1 MESKNILI
9 SVNKLLL
16 TNLLKF
22 VDLSQS
28 QCSLTLSHHRNSLV
42 GYIYRYDKKIFPRSF
57 SYFFLLSIY
66 RSLAKKYDPK
76 KNITRIDLLKQIIK
90 EHGGVVTKLLIPA
103 LEHHIL
109 AITNVSS
116 GINIGEGDTVILNK
130 NDIFDQDQETILTKY
145 ISIIEPEKYENYN
158 FFLRGH
164 ECIADRLLDID
175 EEKIEA
181 NKEKLNELKNF
192 EVEITAIKDFYIIC
206 EDLRKKYLPNF
217 YSPSEYKKIN
227 FINDDANGFLMKK
240 SAIRKKISEDEWKKK
255 VKDFSNLFLIKATDD
270 YMEPI
275 ISRGDECLAYKSTL
289 GQTNAFKGGLFVVKE
304 FGKICI
310 RRLQFTMFEDT
321 YQIIS
326 IPDNKKY
333 SRQTI
338 QALDNKGKPRNDYI
352 LGKVIWKSGFTQ
364 EENVETPNLFK
375 ENEEESISDLF
386 SEKKRA

>member
-1 MESKNILI
+1 MSMESKNILI
-9 SVNKLLL
+9 LVNKLLL
-16 TNLLKF
+16 SNLLKF

-90 EHGGVVTKLLIPA
+90 EHGGVVTKLLLPA
-103 LEHHIL
+103 LEHHIF
-109 AITNVSS
+109 AITNISS
-116 GINIGEGDTVILNK
+116 GINIGAGDTITLNK
-130 NDIFDQDQETILTKY
+130 NDIFDQDQETILIKY

-240 SAIRKKISEDEWKKK
+240 SAIRKKFK
-255 VKDFSNLFLIKATDD
+255 VEDFSKLFLVKSADN

-275 ISRGDECLAYKSTL
+275 ISSGDECLAIKTTL
-289 GQTNAFKGGLFVVKE
+289 GETNAFKGGLFVVKE
-304 FGKICI
+304 FGKIVI

-352 LGKVIWKSGFTQ
+352 IGKVIWKSGFTL
-364 EENVETPNLFK
+364 EENNNNLNLFD
-375 ENEEESISDLF
+375 NEKDEPISDLF
-386 SEKKRA
+386 VGKKRA

>member
-1 MESKNILI
+1 MSMESKNILI
-9 SVNKLLL
+9 SANKLLL
-16 TNLLKF
+16 TSLLKF

-76 KNITRIDLLKQIIK
+76 KNISRIDLLKQIIK

-103 LEHHIL
+103 LEHHIF
-109 AITNVSS
+109 AITNISS
-116 GINIGEGDTVILNK
+116 GINIGEGDTVTLNK

-240 SAIRKKISEDEWKKK
+240 SAIRKKFK
-255 VKDFSNLFLIKATDD
+255 VEDFSKLFLVKSADN

-275 ISRGDECLAYKSTL
+275 ISSGDECLAIKTTL
-289 GQTNAFKGGLFVVKE
+289 GETNAFKGGLFVVKE
-304 FGKICI
+304 FGKIVI

-352 LGKVIWKSGFTQ
+352 IGKVIWKSGFTL
-364 EENVETPNLFK
+364 EENNNNLNLFD
-375 ENEEESISDLF
+375 NEKDEPISDLF
-386 SEKKRA
+386 VGKKRA

>member
-1 MESKNILI
+1 MSMESKNILI
-9 SVNKLLL
+9 LANKLLL
-16 TNLLKF
+16 SNLLKF

-103 LEHHIL
+103 LEHHIF
-109 AITNVSS
+109 AITNISS
-116 GINIGEGDTVILNK
+116 GINIGAGDTVTLNK

-240 SAIRKKISEDEWKKK
+240 SAIRKKFK
-255 VKDFSNLFLIKATDD
+255 VEDFSKLFLVKSADN

-275 ISRGDECLAYKSTL
+275 ISSGDECLAIKTTL
-289 GQTNAFKGGLFVVKE
+289 GETNAFKGGLFVVKE
-304 FGKICI
+304 FGKIVI

-352 LGKVIWKSGFTQ
+352 IGKVIWKSGFTL
-364 EENVETPNLFK
+364 EENNNNLNLFD
-375 ENEEESISDLF
+375 NEKDEPISDLF
-386 SEKKRA
+386 AGKKRA

>member
-9 SVNKLLL
+9 SANKLLL

-76 KNITRIDLLKQIIK
+76 KNIKRIDLLKQIIK
-90 EHGGVVTKLLIPA
+90 EHGGMITKLLIPA
-103 LEHHIL
+103 LEHHML
-109 AITNVSS
+109 AISNISS
-116 GINIGEGDTVILNK
+116 GVNIEDGEKVTISK
-130 NDIFDQDQETILTKY
+130 NDIFDQDQDTILAKY
-145 ISIIEPEKYENYN
+145 ISIIEPEKYENYI
-158 FFLRGH
+158 FFLRGY
-164 ECIADRLLDID
+164 ECIADRLQDID
-175 EEKIEA
+175 EAKIEA
-181 NKEKLNELKNF
+181 NEKKLYELENF
-192 EVEITAIKDFYIIC
+192 EIEIRAIKDFYIIC
-206 EDLRKKYLPNF
+206 EDLRKIYIPNF

-240 SAIRKKISEDEWKKK
+240 SAIRKKFK
-255 VKDFSNLFLIKATDD
+255 VEDFSKLFLVKATDN

-275 ISRGDECLAYKSTL
+275 ISSGDECLAFKTTL
-289 GQTNAFKGGLFVVKE
+289 GETSAFKGGLFVVKE
-304 FGKICI
+304 FNKICI

-352 LGKVIWKSGFTQ
+352 IGKVIWKSGFTL
-364 EENVETPNLFK
+364 EEDNNNLNLFDSDK
-375 ENEEESISDLF
+375 DEHISDLF
-386 SEKKRA
+386 AGKKRA

>member
-9 SVNKLLL
+9 LANKLLL
-16 TNLLKF
+16 SNLLKF

-103 LEHHIL
+103 LEHHIF
-109 AITNVSS
+109 AITNISS
-116 GINIGEGDTVILNK
+116 GINIGAGDTVTLNK

-240 SAIRKKISEDEWKKK
+240 SAIRKKFK
-255 VKDFSNLFLIKATDD
+255 VKDFSKLFLVKSADN

-275 ISRGDECLAYKSTL
+275 ISSGDECLAIKTTL
-289 GQTNAFKGGLFVVKE
+289 GETNAFKGGLFVVKE
-304 FGKICI
+304 FGKIVI

-338 QALDNKGKPRNDYI
+338 QALDNRGKPRKDYI
-352 LGKVIWKSGFTQ
+352 IGKVIWKSGFTL
-364 EENVETPNLFK
+364 EENNNNLNLFD
-375 ENEEESISDLF
+375 NEKDEPISDLF
-386 SEKKRA
+386 AGKKRA

>member
-9 SVNKLLL
+9 SANKLLL

-103 LEHHIL
+103 LEHHIF
-109 AITNVSS
+109 AITNISS
-116 GINIGEGDTVILNK
+116 GINIGAGDTVTLNK

-240 SAIRKKISEDEWKKK
+240 SAIRKKFK
-255 VKDFSNLFLIKATDD
+255 VEDFSKLFLVKSADN

-275 ISRGDECLAYKSTL
+275 ISSGDECLAIKTTL
-289 GQTNAFKGGLFVVKE
+289 GETNAFKGGLFVVKE
-304 FGKICI
+304 FGKIVI

-352 LGKVIWKSGFTQ
+352 IGKVIWKSGFTL
-364 EENVETPNLFK
+364 EENNNNLNLFDNDK
-375 ENEEESISDLF
+375 DEHISDLF
-386 SEKKRA
+386 AGKKRA

>member
-1 MESKNILI
+1 MFMESKNILI
-9 SVNKLLL
+9 LANKLLL

-28 QCSLTLSHHRNSLV
+28 QCSLTLSYHRNSLV

-103 LEHHIL
+103 LEHHIF
-109 AITNVSS
+109 AITNISS
-116 GINIGEGDTVILNK
+116 GINIGAGDTVTLNK

-192 EVEITAIKDFYIIC
+192 EVEIAAIKDFYIIC

-240 SAIRKKISEDEWKKK
+240 SAIRKKFK
-255 VKDFSNLFLIKATDD
+255 VEDFSKLFLVKSADN

-275 ISRGDECLAYKSTL
+275 ISSGDECLAIKTTL
-289 GQTNAFKGGLFVVKE
+289 GETNAFKGGLFVVKE
-304 FGKICI
+304 FGKIVI

-352 LGKVIWKSGFTQ
+352 IGKVIWKSGFTL
-364 EENVETPNLFK
+364 EENNNNLNLFD
-375 ENEEESISDLF
+375 NEKDEPISDVF
-386 SEKKRA
+386 AGKKRA

>member
-9 SVNKLLL
+9 LANKLLL
-16 TNLLKF
+16 SNLLKF

-103 LEHHIL
+103 LEHHIF
-109 AITNVSS
+109 AITNISS
-116 GINIGEGDTVILNK
+116 GINIGAGDTVTLNK

-240 SAIRKKISEDEWKKK
+240 SAIRKKFK
-255 VKDFSNLFLIKATDD
+255 VKDFSKLFLVKSADN

-275 ISRGDECLAYKSTL
+275 ISSGDECLAIKTTL
-289 GQTNAFKGGLFVVKE
+289 RETNAFKGGLFVVKE
-304 FGKICI
+304 FGKIVI

-352 LGKVIWKSGFTQ
+352 IGKVIWKSGFTL
-364 EENVETPNLFK
+364 EENNNNLNLFD
-375 ENEEESISDLF
+375 NEKDELISDLF
-386 SEKKRA
+386 AGKKRA

>member
-1 MESKNILI
+1 MLMESKNILI
-9 SVNKLLL
+9 LANKLLL

-76 KNITRIDLLKQIIK
+76 KNITRIGLLKQIIK

-103 LEHHIL
+103 LEHHIF
-109 AITNVSS
+109 AITNISS
-116 GINIGEGDTVILNK
+116 GINIGEGDTVTLNK

-206 EDLRKKYLPNF
+206 EDLRKKYIPNF

-240 SAIRKKISEDEWKKK
+240 SAIRKKFK
-255 VKDFSNLFLIKATDD
+255 VEDFSKLFLVKSADN

-275 ISRGDECLAYKSTL
+275 ISSGDECLAIKTTL
-289 GQTNAFKGGLFVVKE
+289 GETNAFKGGLFVVKE
-304 FGKICI
+304 FGKIVI

-352 LGKVIWKSGFTQ
+352 IGKVIWKSGFTL
-364 EENVETPNLFK
+364 EENNNNLNLFD
-375 ENEEESISDLF
+375 NEKDEPISDVF
-386 SEKKRA
+386 AGKKRA

>member
-9 SVNKLLL
+9 LANKLLL
-16 TNLLKF
+16 SNLLKF

-103 LEHHIL
+103 LEHHIF
-109 AITNVSS
+109 AITNISS
-116 GINIGEGDTVILNK
+116 GINIGAGDTVTLNK

-240 SAIRKKISEDEWKKK
+240 SAIKKK
-255 VKDFSNLFLIKATDD
+255 FKVEDFSKLFLVKAADN

-275 ISRGDECLAYKSTL
+275 ISSGDECLAIKTTL
-289 GQTNAFKGGLFVVKE
+289 GETNAFKGGLFVVKE
-304 FGKICI
+304 FGKIVI

-352 LGKVIWKSGFTQ
+352 IGKVIWKSGFTL
-364 EENVETPNLFK
+364 EENNNNLNLFD
-375 ENEEESISDLF
+375 NEKDEPISDLF
-386 SEKKRA
+386 AGKKRA

>member
-1 MESKNILI
+1 MSMESKNILI

-103 LEHHIL
+103 LEHHIF
-109 AITNVSS
+109 AITNISS
-116 GINIGEGDTVILNK
+116 GINIGEGDTVTLNK

-240 SAIRKKISEDEWKKK
+240 SAIRKKFK
-255 VKDFSNLFLIKATDD
+255 VEDFSKLFLVKSADN

-275 ISRGDECLAYKSTL
+275 ISSGDECLAIKTTL
-289 GQTNAFKGGLFVVKE
+289 GETNAFKGGLFVVKE
-304 FGKICI
+304 FGKIVI

-352 LGKVIWKSGFTQ
+352 IGKVIWKSGFTR
-364 EENVETPNLFK
+364 EENNNNLNLFD
-375 ENEEESISDLF
+375 NEKDEPISDLF
-386 SEKKRA
+386 ARKKRA

>member
-9 SVNKLLL
+9 LVNKLLL
-16 TNLLKF
+16 SNLLKF

-103 LEHHIL
+103 LEHHIF
-109 AITNVSS
+109 AITNISS
-116 GINIGEGDTVILNK
+116 GINIGAGDTVTLNK

-240 SAIRKKISEDEWKKK
+240 SAIRKKFK
-255 VKDFSNLFLIKATDD
+255 VEDFSKLFLVKSADN

-275 ISRGDECLAYKSTL
+275 ISSGDECLAIKTTL
-289 GQTNAFKGGLFVVKE
+289 GETNAFKGGLFVVKE
-304 FGKICI
+304 FGKIVI

-352 LGKVIWKSGFTQ
+352 IGKVIWKSGFTL
-364 EENVETPNLFK
+364 EENNNNLNLFD
-375 ENEEESISDLF
+375 NEKDELISDLF
-386 SEKKRA
+386 AGKKRA

>member
-1 MESKNILI
+1 MSMESKNILI
-9 SVNKLLL
+9 SANKLLL

-103 LEHHIL
+103 LEHHIF
-109 AITNVSS
+109 AITNISS
-116 GINIGEGDTVILNK
+116 GINIGAGDTVTLNK

-240 SAIRKKISEDEWKKK
+240 SAIRKKFK
-255 VKDFSNLFLIKATDD
+255 VEDFSKLFLVKSADN

-275 ISRGDECLAYKSTL
+275 ISSGDECLAIKTTL
-289 GQTNAFKGGLFVVKE
+289 GETNAFKGGLFVVKE
-304 FGKICI
+304 FGKIVI

-352 LGKVIWKSGFTQ
+352 IGKVIWKSGFTL
-364 EENVETPNLFK
+364 EENNNNLNLFD
-375 ENEEESISDLF
+375 NEKDELISDLF
-386 SEKKRA
+386 AGKKRA

>member
-1 MESKNILI
+1 MSMESKNILI
-9 SVNKLLL
+9 SANKLLL

-90 EHGGVVTKLLIPA
+90 EHGGVVSKLLIPA
-103 LEHHIL
+103 LEHHIF
-109 AITNVSS
+109 AITNISS
-116 GINIGEGDTVILNK
+116 GINIGEGDTVTLNK

-240 SAIRKKISEDEWKKK
+240 SAIRKKFK
-255 VKDFSNLFLIKATDD
+255 VEDFSKLFLVKSADN

-275 ISRGDECLAYKSTL
+275 ISSGDECLAIKTTL
-289 GQTNAFKGGLFVVKE
+289 GETNAFKGGLFVVKE
-304 FGKICI
+304 FGKIVI

-333 SRQTI
+333 SSQTI

-352 LGKVIWKSGFTQ
+352 IGKVIWKSGFTL
-364 EENVETPNLFK
+364 EENNNNLNLFD
-375 ENEEESISDLF
+375 NEKDEPISDLF
-386 SEKKRA
+386 VGKKRA

>member
-9 SVNKLLL
+9 LANKLLL
-16 TNLLKF
+16 SNLLKF

-103 LEHHIL
+103 LEHHIF
-109 AITNVSS
+109 AITNISS
-116 GINIGEGDTVILNK
+116 GINIGAGDTVTLNK

-240 SAIRKKISEDEWKKK
+240 SAIRKKFK
-255 VKDFSNLFLIKATDD
+255 VEDFSKLFLVKSADN

-275 ISRGDECLAYKSTL
+275 ISSGDECLAIKTTL
-289 GQTNAFKGGLFVVKE
+289 GETNAFKGGLFVVKE
-304 FGKICI
+304 FGKIVI

-352 LGKVIWKSGFTQ
+352 IGKVIWKSGFTL
-364 EENVETPNLFK
+364 EENNNNLNLFD
-375 ENEEESISDLF
+375 NERDEPISDLF
-386 SEKKRA
+386 VGKKRA

>member
-1 MESKNILI
+1 MSMESKNILI
-9 SVNKLLL
+9 SANKLLL

-103 LEHHIL
+103 LEHHIF
-109 AITNVSS
+109 AITNISS
-116 GINIGEGDTVILNK
+116 GINIGAGDTVTLNK

-240 SAIRKKISEDEWKKK
+240 SAIRKKFK
-255 VKDFSNLFLIKATDD
+255 VEDFSKLFLVKSADN

-275 ISRGDECLAYKSTL
+275 ISSGDECLAIKTTL
-289 GQTNAFKGGLFVVKE
+289 GETNAFKGGLFVVKE
-304 FGKICI
+304 FGKIVI

-352 LGKVIWKSGFTQ
+352 IGKVIWKSGFTL
-364 EENVETPNLFK
+364 EENNNNLNLFD
-375 ENEEESISDLF
+375 NEKDEPISDLF
-386 SEKKRA
+386 AGKKRA

>member
-1 MESKNILI
+1 M
-9 SVNKLLL
+9 
-16 TNLLKF
+16 
-22 VDLSQS
+22 
-28 QCSLTLSHHRNSLV
+28 
-42 GYIYRYDKKIFPRSF
+42 
-57 SYFFLLSIY
+57 
-66 RSLAKKYDPK
+66 
-76 KNITRIDLLKQIIK
+76 
-90 EHGGVVTKLLIPA
+90 
-103 LEHHIL
+103 
-109 AITNVSS
+109 
-116 GINIGEGDTVILNK
+116 NIGAGDTVTLNN

-145 ISIIEPEKYENYN
+145 ISLIEPEKYENYN

-240 SAIRKKISEDEWKKK
+240 SAIRKKFK
-255 VKDFSNLFLIKATDD
+255 VKDFSKLFLVKSADN

-275 ISRGDECLAYKSTL
+275 ISSGDECLAIKTTL
-289 GQTNAFKGGLFVVKE
+289 GETNAFKGGLFVVKE
-304 FGKICI
+304 FGKIVI

-352 LGKVIWKSGFTQ
+352 IGKVIWKSGFTL
-364 EENVETPNLFK
+364 EENNNNLNLFD
-375 ENEEESISDLF
+375 NEKDEPISDLF
-386 SEKKRA
+386 AGKKRA

>member
-1 MESKNILI
+1 MII
-9 SVNKLLL
+9 W
-16 TNLLKF
+16 
-22 VDLSQS
+22 SQ
-28 QCSLTLSHHRNSLV
+28 
-42 GYIYRYDKKIFPRSF
+42 
-57 SYFFLLSIY
+57 
-66 RSLAKKYDPK
+66 
-76 KNITRIDLLKQIIK
+76 
-90 EHGGVVTKLLIPA
+90 
-103 LEHHIL
+103 
-109 AITNVSS
+109 
-116 GINIGEGDTVILNK
+116 
-130 NDIFDQDQETILTKY
+130 
-145 ISIIEPEKYENYN
+145 
-158 FFLRGH
+158 
-164 ECIADRLLDID
+164 
-175 EEKIEA
+175 
-181 NKEKLNELKNF
+181 
-192 EVEITAIKDFYIIC
+192 
-206 EDLRKKYLPNF
+206 
-217 YSPSEYKKIN
+217 
-227 FINDDANGFLMKK
+227 
-240 SAIRKKISEDEWKKK
+240 
-255 VKDFSNLFLIKATDD
+255 
-270 YMEPI
+270 I

>member
-1 MESKNILI
+1 MSTESKNILI
-9 SVNKLLL
+9 LANKLLL
-16 TNLLKF
+16 SNLLKF

-103 LEHHIL
+103 LEHHIF
-109 AITNVSS
+109 AITNISS
-116 GINIGEGDTVILNK
+116 GINIGAGDTVTLNK

-240 SAIRKKISEDEWKKK
+240 SAIRKKFK
-255 VKDFSNLFLIKATDD
+255 VEDFSKLFLVKSADN

-275 ISRGDECLAYKSTL
+275 ISSGDECLAIKTTL
-289 GQTNAFKGGLFVVKE
+289 GETNAFKGGLFVVKE
-304 FGKICI
+304 FGKIVI

-352 LGKVIWKSGFTQ
+352 IGKVIWKSGFTL
-364 EENVETPNLFK
+364 EENNNNLNLFD
-375 ENEEESISDLF
+375 NEKDEPISDVF
-386 SEKKRA
+386 AGKKRA

>member
-1 MESKNILI
+1 MDSKVNKVLLI
-9 SVNKLLL
+9 ANKLLL
-16 TNLLKF
+16 SNLLKF
-22 VDLSQS
+22 ADLSQS
-28 QCSLTLSHHRNSLV
+28 QCSLTLSHHKNSLV
-42 GYIYRYDKKIFPRSF
+42 GYIYRYNKKIFPRSF

-76 KNITRIDLLKQIIK
+76 KNISRIDLLKQIIK
-90 EHGGVVTKLLIPA
+90 EHGGVVTKLLTPA
-103 LEHHIL
+103 LEHHIF
-109 AITNVSS
+109 AITNISS
-116 GINIGEGDTVILNK
+116 GINIGAGDTVTLNK

-145 ISIIEPEKYENYN
+145 ISIIEPEKYENYK

-164 ECIADRLLDID
+164 ECIADRLQDIN

-192 EVEITAIKDFYIIC
+192 EIEIAAIKDFYIIC

-240 SAIRKKISEDEWKKK
+240 SAIRKKFK
-255 VKDFSNLFLIKATDD
+255 VENFSKLFLVKATDD

-289 GQTNAFKGGLFVVKE
+289 GETNAFKGGLFVVKE
-304 FGKICI
+304 FGKIVI

-326 IPDNKKY
+326 IPDNNKY

-352 LGKVIWKSGFTQ
+352 IGKVIWKSGFTL
-364 EENVETPNLFK
+364 EENNNNLNLFD
-375 ENEEESISDLF
+375 NEKDELISDLF
-386 SEKKRA
+386 AGKKRA

>member
-1 MESKNILI
+1 
-9 SVNKLLL
+9 
-16 TNLLKF
+16 
-22 VDLSQS
+22 
-28 QCSLTLSHHRNSLV
+28 
-42 GYIYRYDKKIFPRSF
+42 
-57 SYFFLLSIY
+57 
-66 RSLAKKYDPK
+66 
-76 KNITRIDLLKQIIK
+76 
-90 EHGGVVTKLLIPA
+90 A
-103 LEHHIL
+103 LEHHIF
-109 AITNVSS
+109 AITNISS
-116 GINIGEGDTVILNK
+116 GINIGAGDTVTLNK

-192 EVEITAIKDFYIIC
+192 EVEIAAMKDFYIIC

-240 SAIRKKISEDEWKKK
+240 SAIRKKFK
-255 VKDFSNLFLIKATDD
+255 VEDFSKLFLVKSADN

-275 ISRGDECLAYKSTL
+275 ISSGDECLAIKTTL
-289 GQTNAFKGGLFVVKE
+289 GETNAFKGGLFVVKE
-304 FGKICI
+304 FGKIVI

-352 LGKVIWKSGFTQ
+352 IGKVIWKSGFTL
-364 EENVETPNLFK
+364 EENNNNLNLFD
-375 ENEEESISDLF
+375 NEKDEPISDLF
-386 SEKKRA
+386 AGKKRA

>member
-9 SVNKLLL
+9 SANKLLL

-103 LEHHIL
+103 LEHHIF
-109 AITNVSS
+109 AITNISS
-116 GINIGEGDTVILNK
+116 GINIGAGDTVTLNK

-240 SAIRKKISEDEWKKK
+240 SAIRKKFK
-255 VKDFSNLFLIKATDD
+255 VEDFSKLFLVKSADN

-275 ISRGDECLAYKSTL
+275 ISSGDECLAIKTTL
-289 GQTNAFKGGLFVVKE
+289 GETNAFKGGLFVVKE
-304 FGKICI
+304 FGKIVI

-352 LGKVIWKSGFTQ
+352 IGKVIWKSGFTL
-364 EENVETPNLFK
+364 EENNNNLNLFDNDK
-375 ENEEESISDLF
+375 DEPISDLF
-386 SEKKRA
+386 VGKKRA

>member
-90 EHGGVVTKLLIPA
+90 EHGGVVTKLLLPA
-103 LEHHIL
+103 LEHHIF
-109 AITNVSS
+109 AITNISS
-116 GINIGEGDTVILNK
+116 GINIGEGDTVTLNK

-240 SAIRKKISEDEWKKK
+240 SAIRKKFK
-255 VKDFSNLFLIKATDD
+255 VKDFSKLFLVKSADN

-275 ISRGDECLAYKSTL
+275 ISSGDECLAIKTTL
-289 GQTNAFKGGLFVVKE
+289 GETNAFKGGLFVVKE
-304 FGKICI
+304 FGKIVI

-352 LGKVIWKSGFTQ
+352 IGKVIWKSGFTL
-364 EENVETPNLFK
+364 EENNNNLNLFD
-375 ENEEESISDLF
+375 NEKDEPISDLF
-386 SEKKRA
+386 VGKKRA